1 MSVVGRAERMADF
14 YAENGEVVGR
24 ERLAGTLK
32 ISGVGQTGLFGLKK
46 PKQIWEL
53 RDLGREQRNLSPAPK
68 GRLSRRVSDS
78 PHNDS
83 RAIV

>member
-32 ISGVGQTGLFGLKK
+32 ISGVGQTGLFGLKE
-46 PKQIWEL
+46 PKQIWGL
-53 RDLGREQRNLSPAPK
+53 RDLGT
-68 GRLSRRVSDS
+68 SRFWGGNSEISLRPRKADF
-78 PHNDS
+78 PGG
-83 RAIV
+83 